1 MNTDEMKKQIQDAFD
16 REAGIK
22 RFILTCSCHNMGKRA
37 SEAFCLLFPNEILP
51 EIIKGRDRVMKYAQ
65 AHNNEH
71 LKALARISGKYM
83 YYIEMDG
90 DEITKEVNLTNGV
103 RLK

>member
-1 MNTDEMKKQIQDAFD
+1 MSE
-16 REAGIK
+16 RV
-22 RFILTCSCHNMGKRA
+22 ILTCSCHYQDKKA
-37 SEAFCLLFPNEILP
+37 AEAFHLLTGGNEILP
-51 EIIKGRDRVMKYAQ
+51 EIIKGRDRVMKYALT
-65 AHNNEH
+65 HNNEH

-83 YYIEMDG
+83 YYIEMEG